1 MIELKNIYKK
11 FPGGSVALN
20 NVSFTVEKGEF
31 VSLIGPSGCGK
42 TTCLRTVN
50 RMTEL
55 TGGSILING
64 KNINDLN
71 PTILRRSI
79 GYVVQQIGLMPH
91 MTIYENL
98 ITVPKLLKWP
108 EEELKARAHQ
118 LIRYAELP
126 EEYLKYYPAELSG
139 GQQQRIGVMRAI
151 AAKQKIVLMDEPFGA
166 LDPVTRNAL
175 QNFIIRWHNK
185 LNVTV
190 IFVTHDMDEA
200 LKLSDKIVIMNKG
213 EIVQYDT
220 PENLFNNPVNGFVEE
235 FVGAG
240 RHSEGQLI
248 LNALRPYLI
257 PTATVNIT
265 STVEDTL
272 EIQAEQNSKYI
283 YVVDDDEKLIG
294 YIDADDISEAA
305 HDMPISDYVKD
316 TAYADLDTNL
326 KDVLFLLKRL
336 DYKHIPV
343 VDADNKF
350 QGLITVSSISSQ
362 IHEQLLDSHTPP
374 TSIKDT
380 CKNDSLIK
388 KEE

>member
-1 MIELKNIYKK
+1 MIELKNISKK
-11 FPGGSVALN
+11 YPGGAVALN
-20 NVSFTVEKGEF
+20 NISFNVETGEF

-64 KNINDLN
+64 KNINDIN

-98 ITVPKLLKWP
+98 ITVPRLLKWP
-108 EEELKARAHQ
+108 EEELKERAHQ

-126 EEYLKYYPAELSG
+126 EEYLKYYPSELSG

-151 AAKQKIVLMDEPFGA
+151 AARQKIVLMDEPFGA
-166 LDPVTRNAL
+166 LDPVTRDAL
-175 QNFIIRWHNK
+175 QNFIIRWHEK

-200 LKLSDKIVIMNKG
+200 LKLSDKIAIMDKG

-220 PENLFNNPVNGFVEE
+220 PENLFNHPVNEFVEE
-235 FVGAG
+235 FVGI
-240 RHSEGQLI
+240 RKRKEGKLI

-257 PTATVNIT
+257 HTATVNINN
-265 STVEDTL
+265 TVKDTL
-272 EIQAEQNSKYI
+272 EIQAEQNVKYI
-283 YVVDDDEKLIG
+283 YVVDDEEKLMGYVDAADIG
-294 YIDADDISEAA
+294 GVALDT
-305 HDMPISDYVKD
+305 PISQYVKD
-316 TAYADLDTNL
+316 TAYADLNTNL

-343 VDADNKF
+343 VDADGRF

-380 CKNDSLIK
+380 GKTDSLV
-388 KEE
+388 ERAD